1 MPKEITFWVQGEI
14 VLHVQLE
21 LNLPLAFIARLD
33 NNYASLKSSGE
44 FDIGNLK
51 VPQRQML

>member
-1 MPKEITFWVQGEI
+1 VPKEITFWVQGEI